1 MLSQV
6 LQSVERKSLASVLR
20 VGIKYAC
27 GWAVL
32 ECVRP
37 YLHGEVHGALSG
49 TEESAQLWF
58 RTFPAA
64 GEL

>member
-20 VGIKYAC
+20 VGIKYTC

-32 ECVRP
+32 ECVRIC
-37 YLHGEVHGALSG
+37 
-49 TEESAQLWF
+49 TEKSTV
-58 RTFPAA
+58 R
-64 GEL
+64 